1 MERAYSLLTIR
12 SADDDARVIEG
23 IASTPTPDRYEDIV
37 EPRGAKYALPMP
49 LLWQHKADA
58 PVGHVE
64 FASLTDEG
72 IPFRAT
78 IARINEPGTLKD
90 RLDEAW
96 QSVKARLVRAVS
108 IGFRP
113 LEHAFMESGGIR
125 YLSWEWLEL
134 SLVTIP
140 ANSEATINV
149 IRSIDTTTR
158 AALGIDGGHVV
169 RLNQSPARVGAIP
182 FVIRKIHR
190 SKGHETD
197 DCRTDRSVRS

>member
-1 MERAYSLLTIR
+1 MERAYSLLEIR

-23 IASTPTPDRYEDIV
+23 IASTPTPDRYQDIV
-37 EPRGAKYALPMP
+37 DPLGAKYALPMP
-49 LLWQHKADA
+49 LLWQHHHAE

-64 FASLTDEG
+64 FAELTEEG

-78 IARINEPGTLKD
+78 LARTDEPGTLKD

-96 QSVKARLVRAVS
+96 QSVKLRLVRAVS

-113 LEHAFMESGGIR
+113 LESSYMQETGGIR
-125 YLSWEWLEL
+125 FLSWEWLEL

-140 ANSEATINV
+140 ANSEATINT

-158 AALGIDGGHVV
+158 AALGIGGGHVV
-169 RLNQSPARVGAIP
+169 RLNQSPARVRATP
-182 FVIRKIHR
+182 FVIRTIHR
-190 SKGHETD
+190 RQGNEHP
-197 DCRTDRSVRS
+197 